1 MGKKRSN
8 SPKRIVKKLMVE
20 SDRFTSNFEENKE
33 LVSKMTNLNKNMRN
47 RVAGY
52 ITRIKSKM
60 SNSN

>member
-8 SPKRIVKKLMVE
+8 SPKRIVQTLMAN

-33 LVSKMTNLNKNMRN
+33 LLSKITNLNKNMRN

>member
-8 SPKRIVKKLMVE
+8 SPKRIIEKLMAN
-20 SDRFTSNFEENKE
+20 SDKFTSNFEENKE
-33 LVSKMTNLNKNMRN
+33 IVSKISNLNKNMRN

-52 ITRIKSKM
+52 ITRIKSKT